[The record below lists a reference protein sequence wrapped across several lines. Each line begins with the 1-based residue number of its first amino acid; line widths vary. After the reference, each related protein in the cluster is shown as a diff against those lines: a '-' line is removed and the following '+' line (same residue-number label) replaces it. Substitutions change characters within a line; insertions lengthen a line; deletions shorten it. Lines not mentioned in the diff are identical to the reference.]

1 MATDTA
7 PPEFHLHFE
16 GEETRDHTVPAAALV
31 QAVQSI
37 QRSIQL
43 LASAYEGQEQKQR
56 FRVSHDMERKY
67 AVVFGIPQQGGYDIP
82 YHIGSTALALFD
94 PNDIA
99 AVTKQYQDV
108 LEAIDA
114 GNAQAFRRTV
124 PVADIRRK
132 LLNEFKKLQPPRRI
146 GVVVSIEDARR
157 RKLLDGRTV
166 AEKLAPLDADI
177 TPSVVQTRLVTG
189 RLDALE
195 FQKLSLR
202 MTLPTGKTL
211 EGTYADDFEPLLVEN
226 RRQLI
231 QVRGEA
237 VLNDDGS
244 LHALNNITEIIEID
258 ESPITVADFIH
269 DNRTLTTTGPL
280 EFEVA
285 FDPDDGTGIYTA
297 TGPFHMLA
305 SGETR
310 NELERA
316 IKQALAFLWCEY
328 VEAPPD
334 QFSADSYMLRH
345 ELIKSFGGAPDAA

>member
-1 MATDTA
+1 MTTDA
-7 PPEFHLHFE
+7 PTPEFHLHFE
-16 GEETRDHTVPAAALV
+16 GEATRDHTVPAAALV

-43 LASAYEGQEQKQR
+43 LASAYEGQEPKQR

-67 AVVFGIPQQGGYDIP
+67 AVVFSLPQNGGYDLP
-82 YHIGSTALALFD
+82 YHIGSTAVALFD
-94 PNDIA
+94 PDDIA

-108 LEAIDA
+108 LAAIDSE
-114 GNAQAFRRTV
+114 NAQALRRAV
-124 PVADIRRK
+124 PMADTRRK
-132 LLNEFKKLQPPRRI
+132 LLSEFKKMQPPRRI
-146 GVVVSIEDARR
+146 GVIVSIEDASGKR
-157 RKLLDGRTV
+157 LLDGRTV
-166 AEKLAPLDADI
+166 AEKLAPLAEV

-195 FQKLSLR
+195 FQKFSLR

-211 EGTYADDFEPLLVEN
+211 EGTYADDFEPMLVEN

-237 VLNDDGS
+237 ILNDDGS

-258 ESPITVADFIH
+258 DSPITIMDFSAVQGPL
-269 DNRTLTTTGPL
+269 RATQPL
-280 EFEVA
+280 EFEVT
-285 FDPDDGTGIYTA
+285 FDADEGIGVYTA

-310 NELERA
+310 DDLERA
-316 IKQALAFLWCEY
+316 IKETLAFLWREY
-328 VEAPPD
+328 VASDPETLSRDALSLRD
-334 QFSADSYMLRH
+334 QLTTTFP
-345 ELIKSFGGAPDAA
+345 GAANAT